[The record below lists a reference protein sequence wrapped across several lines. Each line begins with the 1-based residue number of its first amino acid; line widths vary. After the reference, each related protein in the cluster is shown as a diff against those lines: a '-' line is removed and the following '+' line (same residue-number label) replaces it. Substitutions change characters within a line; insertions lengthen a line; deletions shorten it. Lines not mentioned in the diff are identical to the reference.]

1 MKQSLANIDFISGAV
16 LPFNKP
22 LDWTSFD
29 VVNKI
34 RRDICIKLGIKRL
47 KVGHAGTLDP
57 KATGLVVLCTGRAT
71 KKIESIQAEEK
82 EYTAILKLG
91 ATTPSFDMETAED
104 EQYPTNHITRKLI
117 EETLKKFEGE
127 IEQVPPVFSAIKIEG
142 KRAFNYARK
151 GKELNLEPRKVFI
164 KEIKILSLKEE
175 KLTLQVQCGK
185 GTYIRALARDIGKA
199 LNSGAY
205 LTALER
211 TRVGNFLLEDA
222 WNIENFKKS
231 MALM

>member
-22 LDWTSFD
+22 IDWTSFD

-34 RRDICIKLGIKRL
+34 RRDICIKLGIKKL

-57 KATGLVVLCTGRAT
+57 KATGLVILCTGKAT
-71 KKIESIQAEEK
+71 KRIESIQAEEK
-82 EYTAILKLG
+82 EYTATLKLG
-91 ATTPSFDMETAED
+91 ATTPSFDLETAED
-104 EQYPTNHITRKLI
+104 KQYPTSHITRKLI

-151 GKELNLEPRKVFI
+151 GKELNLEPRNVFI

-175 KLTLQVQCGK
+175 KLTIKVQCGK
-185 GTYIRALARDIGKA
+185 GTYIRALARDIGEA

-211 TRVGNFLLEDA
+211 TRVGNYLLENA

-231 MALM
+231 LALM

>member
-185 GTYIRALARDIGKA
+185 GTYIRALARDIGEA